1 MCHPAP
7 HRSTAIRVPAAALAC
22 AVAGLLASPGALAQA
37 APNVLTDPFQVT
49 LGTFILNSDTE
60 VRLDGDTTQGTT
72 VDWERTFGDDDA
84 NRFRLDGHWRFA
96 KRHKLRFLAFSYS
109 RDDSRVIDREIDW
122 GGETIPVNA
131 RLDGEF
137 SLDVIQ
143 LAYEYAFLRRENYE
157 LSASFGLHY
166 TDMALRLSAEV
177 DAGGD
182 QLERTVDEDAQLAAP
197 LPVLGLH
204 GTWKLPY
211 QLSVDLSAQYFAVS
225 IDEYDGKLTDFR
237 VGVTWQPRKWVGVG
251 LGYDRFT
258 VDVDVDKDRFKGS
271 LDWTYSGP
279 MIYYSVVF

>member
-1 MCHPAP
+1 MCHAAL
-7 HRSTAIRVPAAALAC
+7 HRVPVIRAPAAALAG
-22 AVAGLLASPGALAQA
+22 AVAAVLASPSALAEA

-49 LGTFILNSDTE
+49 LGTFILGSDTE
-60 VRLDGDTTQGTT
+60 VRLDGDTTVGTP

-84 NRFRLDGHWRFA
+84 NRFRLDGYWRFA
-96 KRHKLRFLAFSYS
+96 DRHKLRFLAFSYS
-109 RDDSRVIDREIDW
+109 RDDSRLIDREIEW

-131 RLDGEF
+131 RLDGRF

-157 LSASFGLHY
+157 LAASFGLHY
-166 TDMALRLSAEV
+166 TDLSLRLSAEV
-177 DAGGD
+177 DTGD
-182 QLERTVDEDAQLAAP
+182 EQIERTVDEEAQLAAP
-197 LPVLGLH
+197 LPVIGLR

-211 QLSVDLSAQYFAVS
+211 QLSVDLSAQFFAVS
-225 IDEYDGKLTDFR
+225 IDEYDGKLTDYR
-237 VGVTWQPRKWVGVG
+237 VGLTWQPRKWVGVG
-251 LGYDRFT
+251 LGYDQFT